1 MPERLQKDLFSFL
14 DMFSFFSNITEKRI
28 LGRLENI
35 ASLILTFEEKLK
47 TLSADELKS
56 RTTKLKKRLQS
67 GESSEQILP
76 EAFALVREAS
86 CRTLQK
92 RHFDVQMMGGV
103 ILHEG
108 KIAEMRTGEG
118 KTLVATLPAYLNALS
133 QNGVHI
139 VTVNDYLA
147 KRDTVWMG
155 QIHHAL
161 GLSVS
166 CIVHD
171 GAYMY
176 DPKHTEKNLKSQI
189 SDLKSEEENLD
200 KKRDDLGG
208 FMVFEE
214 FLRPISRKDAYRA
227 DITYGTNHEFG
238 FDYLRDNL
246 VMRTEDR
253 AQRPHYY
260 AIIDEV
266 DSILIDEARTPLI
279 IASPDQTSSEY
290 YKMFARIAER
300 LEKDKDFIVD
310 EKLRTVSAT
319 DEGTEKVEKMI
330 GISNIFDPEHSRL
343 VHFFQESLRAKALFF
358 RDRDYVV
365 KNGEI
370 IIVDEFTGRM
380 LQGRRYSGG
389 LHQAIEAKE
398 NVLVKEENRTYAQ
411 ITIQNYFRL
420 YKKISGM
427 TGTAQ
432 TSAEEFH
439 KVYGLDVVS
448 IPTNKPMIR
457 TDFPDRIYK
466 TKDAKLRAVATEV
479 KERYQKGQPVLLG
492 TTSISNNET
501 ISAYLASAGVPHE
514 VLNAKNNEREG
525 AIIAQAGRFGA
536 VTVATNMAGRGVDII
551 LGGNPPDDHKA
562 EKVKTLGGLHVIGT
576 ERHDARRIDNQ
587 LRGRA
592 GRQGDHG
599 SSQFFLS
606 LEDDLVRIF
615 GGERISR
622 LMETLNFPEDV
633 PIEANMI
640 SKAVNQA
647 QQKVEGANFDMRK
660 HLLDF
665 DDVLNKQR
673 SAIYTKR
680 NAFLDAGEK
689 NEIYPVM
696 QNILS
701 HFVEYTRD
709 MILRELEHD
718 PERTREAEL
727 TALEEKLKIV
737 PETLEPERAL
747 VVGQH
752 FVRILDTLWVEHL
765 ENLEGLRDSVNIRAY
780 AQHEPLTEY
789 RREAH
794 GLFQEL
800 NKNFE
805 ALVWNTIFQIFDL
818 DLKQIKT
825 EEPKMKTPSPSDAKK
840 IGRNEPCWCG
850 SGKKFKKCHG
860 LW

>member
-1 MPERLQKDLFSFL
+1 MFSFL
-14 DMFSFFSNITEKRI
+14 SHIGEKKI
-28 LGRLENI
+28 IKRLEDI
-35 ASLILTFEEKLK
+35 ASLVLTFE
-47 TLSADELKS
+47 DELKNLS
-56 RTTKLKKRLQS
+56 SEELKNKTKGLKERLQS
-67 GESSEQILP
+67 GELDEHILP

-133 QNGVHI
+133 EKGVHI

-155 QIHHAL
+155 QVYYTL
-161 GLSVS
+161 GLTIS

-176 DPKHTEKNLKSQI
+176 DPEFKGGG
-189 SDLKSEEENLD
+189 EEHVPERSLD
-200 KKRDDLGG
+200 RERDMVGG
-208 FMVFEE
+208 FKVVEE

-253 AQRPHYY
+253 VQRPYYY

-279 IASPDQTSSEY
+279 IASPDQASSEY
-290 YKMFARIAER
+290 YKMFARVAER
-300 LEKDKDFIVD
+300 LEKDKDYIVD
-310 EKLRTVSAT
+310 EKFRSVNAT
-319 DEGTEKVEKMI
+319 DEGIEKVEKII
-330 GISNIFDPEHSRL
+330 GVSNIFDPEHSRL
-343 VHFFQESLRAKALFF
+343 VHFFQESLRAKSLFF

-365 KNGEI
+365 RNGEI

-439 KVYGLDVVS
+439 KVYGLDVMS

-457 TDFPDRIYK
+457 EDFEDRIYK
-466 TKDAKLRAVATEV
+466 TKEAKYRAIAEEV
-479 KERYQKGQPVLLG
+479 KERHKKGQPVLLG

-501 ISAYLASAGVPHE
+501 LSAYLSSAGVPHE
-514 VLNAKNNEREG
+514 TLNAKNNEREG
-525 AIIAQAGRFGA
+525 AIIAQAGRFRA

-551 LGGNPPDDHKA
+551 LGGNPPVTEET

-622 LMETLNFPEDV
+622 LMVTLNFPEDV
-633 PIEANMI
+633 PIETKMI

-660 HLLDF
+660 HLLEF

-680 NAFLDAGEK
+680 NAYLEMGEK
-689 NEIYPVM
+689 NEIRNIM
-696 QNILS
+696 WDILS
-701 HFVEYTRD
+701 KFHINAREE
-709 MILRELEHD
+709 MI
-718 PERTREAEL
+718 REAEYNPSESL
-727 TALEEKLKIV
+727 DQKLNELDEKLKKV
-737 PETLEPERAL
+737 PETLEPERGL
-747 VVGQH
+747 IIGQH
-752 FVRILDTLWVEHL
+752 LVRIMDTLWVEHL

-780 AQHEPLTEY
+780 GQHEPLTEY

-794 GLFQEL
+794 ILFQAL

-805 ALVWNTIFQIFDL
+805 ALIWNTIFPIFDF

-825 EEPKMKTPSPSDAKK
+825 EEPKTKVSIPSNAKD
-840 IGRNEPCWCG
+840 IGRNDPCWCG

-860 LW
+860 K